1 MHQNRKD
8 DLNGSVKPNLGRV
21 RKNLKTKNMRV
32 DPVVIGKIAI
42 AVIQILIDM
51 KDKDYPRGK
60 RRKYNR

>member
-1 MHQNRKD
+1 
-8 DLNGSVKPNLGRV
+8 
-21 RKNLKTKNMRV
+21 MRV